1 MACITVAD
9 NGPGI
14 PEADRES
21 VFTEGKTLPGSDGT
35 GFGLYLVDTLIEQYG
50 GRVTISDAETLGE
63 LPSRSV
69 SRSPSQTS
77 TEASTRSCGWLLDT
91 G

>member
-50 GRVTISDAETLGE
+50 GRVTISDAETLGGVAITVC
-63 LPSRSV
+63 LPV
-69 SRSPSQTS
+69 AKP
-77 TEASTRSCGWLLDT
+77 DVD
-91 G
+91 